1 MCIRLKLCDLL
12 KFKHILSGKLAPK
25 PWSLE
30 LQAIPMTL
38 ATVAYL
44 LSGFNFLLF
53 VLKASF
59 REKKKDIYE
68 NAYCEATGLQGGNCI
83 LEGG

>member
-1 MCIRLKLCDLL
+1 
-12 KFKHILSGKLAPK
+12 
-25 PWSLE
+25 
-30 LQAIPMTL
+30 MTL

-59 REKKKDIYE
+59 REKKRDIYE